1 LILWGCFDAASQ
13 SYRLPEVKR
22 RHHLGQGIGTLEIS
36 SFVIREIDEDLSRKG
51 AKAQSAAAFPTVFFA
66 PLRLCAFAGKIF
78 SLTES
83 ESMSYLD
90 IPVDSNQDLL
100 KGY

>member
-1 LILWGCFDAASQ
+1 L
-13 SYRLPEVKR
+13 E
-22 RHHLGQGIGTLEIS
+22 HLRFS

-66 PLRLCAFAGKIF
+66 PLRGKF
-78 SLTES
+78 FLS
-83 ESMSYLD
+83 
-90 IPVDSNQDLL
+90 PVDSNQDLF